1 MILCVLHLK
10 KKRGRYNYMDDEK
23 WAKITKLAVH
33 NGFVRAARQ
42 LTKDFG
48 KKVAESTV
56 RSIREQYNRLRRN
69 SVIFEDKNFK
79 ILLDSG
85 QHRVLIIY

>member
-10 KKRGRYNYMDDEK
+10 KRKRGRYNYMDDK
-23 WAKITKLAVH
+23 WAKIAKLAVD

-48 KKVAESTV
+48 EKVAESTV
-56 RSIREQYNRLRRN
+56 RSIRDQFNRLRRN
-69 SVIFEDKNFK
+69 SGMFE
-79 ILLDSG
+79 S
-85 QHRVLIIY
+85 